1 MPRACRTIYSFYSFY
16 SLPSHHCHRII
27 AADPFDSPM
36 ATNLEYTVQEVSTL
50 LKAPNPPKLI
60 DVRQPAEWDIVH
72 LEGAQLLDQELVD
85 EMVGGWDRTLAI
97 VCYCHHG
104 MRSLSATAFLA
115 QQGFTNVK
123 SMRGGIDAWAVE
135 IDPKLNRY

>member
-1 MPRACRTIYSFYSFY
+1 MPG
-16 SLPSHHCHRII
+16 
-27 AADPFDSPM
+27 D
-36 ATNLEYTVQEVSTL
+36 LEYSVQEVSAL

-72 LEGAQLLDQELVD
+72 LQGAQLLDQELLD
-85 EMVGGWDRTLAI
+85 EMMAGWDRNQAI

-104 MRSLSATAFLA
+104 MRSLSAAGFLA

>member
-1 MPRACRTIYSFYSFY
+1 
-16 SLPSHHCHRII
+16 
-27 AADPFDSPM
+27 M
-36 ATNLEYTVQEVSTL
+36 ASNLEYTVQEVSAL

-60 DVRQPAEWDIVH
+60 DVRQPVEWDIVH
-72 LEGAQLLDQELVD
+72 LQGAQLLDQELLD
-85 EMVGGWDRTLAI
+85 AMMAGWDKSTPI

-104 MRSLSATAFLA
+104 MRSLSAAAFLA
-115 QQGFTNVK
+115 EQGFTNVK